1 MTWCWAA
8 VSQHVADMML
18 SLVNL
23 PKRHKSLR
31 AAVLADSRQDA
42 ADFFPGQGSI
52 LIRNMVAA
60 QC

>member
-1 MTWCWAA
+1 M
-8 VSQHVADMML
+8 VLGVADMML

-23 PKRHKSLR
+23 PKLDRLHMLHKHLC
-31 AAVLADSRQDA
+31 AAVLADSRQYA

-52 LIRNMVAA
+52 LICNMAAA